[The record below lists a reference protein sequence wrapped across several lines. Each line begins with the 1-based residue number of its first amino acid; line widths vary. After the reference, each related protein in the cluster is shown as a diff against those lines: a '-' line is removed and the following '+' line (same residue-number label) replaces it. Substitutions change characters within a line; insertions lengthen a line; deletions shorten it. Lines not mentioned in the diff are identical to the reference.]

1 MRRVVRRNAD
11 VTVEVGDA
19 VPTREKFDLFRRYL
33 ARQHDGTMAGTV
45 ETFETFLYDSP
56 LPSVEFRY
64 HVGGRLIGVSV
75 VDGCPGGLSSVYMYF
90 DPDFRLR
97 SLGTF
102 SVLWEIAHCR
112 RAGLAYYHLGYYV
125 AGSRTMAYKARFRPN
140 EILVGDDR
148 WITLRG
154 STPN

>member
-1 MRRVVRRNAD
+1 
-11 VTVEVGDA
+11 
-19 VPTREKFDLFRRYL
+19 
-33 ARQHDGTMAGTV
+33 MAGTV